1 MKIWV
6 THIQVCWKYD
16 DIRWWQVVIF
26 FFASSDANAGYLLP
40 KFGAAC
46 LSSKY
51 ESFWYLYSLTSWIQL
66 QLLLLESMCW
76 NMMTSDDSRLSVFSS
91 FFLTPVLD
99 ISSQKLLP
107 FAFVKKTS
115 FLFCPSLFGQLW
127 HNGLR
132 SIFWKEMSSAG
143 VGKTKKRITTCHHL
157 MSSYFHSY
165 FLAPAAE
172 AKLSSGYV
180 FSISW
185 DIKKIHTLTS
195 RKMIV
200 LL

>member
-16 DIRWWQVVIF
+16 DIRWWQVVVL
-26 FFASSDANAGYLLP
+26 FFAFSDASAGYLLP
-40 KFGAAC
+40 KFGAVF

-66 QLLLLESMCW
+66 QLSLLESMCW

-107 FAFVKKTS
+107 FGFVMKTS
-115 FLFCPSLFGQLW
+115 FLFCPSLCGQLW
-127 HNGLR
+127 HNVLR
-132 SIFWKEMSSAG
+132 SIFWKEMFSAI
-143 VGKTKKRITTCHHL
+143 VGKTKKRMSTCHHL

-165 FLAPAAE
+165 FPTPAAE
-172 AKLSSGYV
+172 AESSSRYV
-180 FSISW
+180 YRISR
-185 DIKKIHTLTS
+185 DI
-195 RKMIV
+195 
-200 LL
+200 

>member
-1 MKIWV
+1 MMTCCHSFLCFFWRQSWISPPKIWRRLLIIEV
-6 THIQVCWKYD
+6 W
-16 DIRWWQVVIF
+16 IF
-26 FFASSDANAGYLLP
+26 LI
-40 KFGAAC
+40 
-46 LSSKY
+46 
-51 ESFWYLYSLTSWIQL
+51 SWIQL
-66 QLLLLESMCW
+66 QLPLLDSMCW
-76 NMMTSDDSRLSVFSS
+76 NMMTSDDSRFSVFSS

-99 ISSQKLLP
+99 ISSPKLLP
-107 FAFVKKTS
+107 FAFFKKTS
-115 FLFCPSLFGQLW
+115 FLFALACVVNSDTMGWDPSFA
-127 HNGLR
+127 
-132 SIFWKEMSSAG
+132 WKEMSSAG

-165 FLAPAAE
+165 FLAHAAK

-180 FSISW
+180 FSNSW